1 MIRHCVFV
9 NYQPSFG
16 RAERDAIYA
25 DLAGLQTKV
34 EGMLGFDAGRN
45 VNPEGLGHGFDEGFL
60 IDFRDA
66 AARDAYLV
74 HPEHQAIG
82 ARIASTAEGGVEG
95 IFVFDLELT

>member
-9 NYQPSFG
+9 NYRPSFG
-16 RAERDAIYA
+16 RAERDAINA
-25 DLAGLQTKV
+25 DLAGLQAKI

-45 VNPEGLGHGFDEGFL
+45 VNPEGLGHGYDDGFL

-82 ARIASTAEGGVEG
+82 ARIVGAAEGGTDG
-95 IFVFDLELT
+95 IFVFDFQLG